1 MATKPVPLPPGVA
14 QVDFDNSG
22 FGTNFREL
30 KETKAM
36 TTREKTRSGLPVS
49 KTMLLPKEEMLEI
62 QRKEKK
68 ITVGIPSDIG
78 KVEYRVPLTP
88 QAVDLLVSYGHEI
101 IIETGAGRLASYSD
115 KDYAEAGAVIAAKRE
130 EIFQCD
136 IVLRVAPFDSAEI
149 DMLRGNQVILSH
161 LQLQS
166 HCQESIEKMMH
177 KNLTCIAYEYLE
189 NEHGFMPFVH
199 QMSQISGITAVTVA
213 SEYLSNSRGGKGVL
227 FGDVTGITPAE
238 LVIIGSGTAAEFA
251 ARAALSLG
259 IVVKVFDTS
268 VEELSRLEEKLG
280 RRIFTSVLY
289 PKVLKKALVSAD
301 AVLGAMPFNTTP
313 KFKVSEELI
322 SFMKEGSIIIDLNAS
337 QGGVFETSK
346 LTDLNNPVFRKH
358 GVIHY
363 CVPNIPSLVSRTAS
377 ISMSNLLIPELLA
390 IGDNGGVDHYI
401 KSSKGF
407 RKGVYLYHGILTNR
421 DVGYQF
427 NLPVKEIE
435 LLLAAF

>member
-1 MATKPVPLPPGVA
+1 
-14 QVDFDNSG
+14 
-22 FGTNFREL
+22 
-30 KETKAM
+30 M

-49 KTMLLPKEEMLEI
+49 KTMLLPKEEMLEV

-68 ITVGIPSDIG
+68 IVIGIPSDIS

-101 IIETGAGRLASYSD
+101 YIEAGAGRLASYSD
-115 KDYAEAGAVIAAKRE
+115 QEYTEAGAVMVEKKE
-130 EIFQCD
+130 ELFQCD
-136 IVLRVAPFDSAEI
+136 IILRVAPFNSEEI
-149 DMLRGNQVILSH
+149 ELLRGNQVIISN
-161 LQLQS
+161 LQIQS
-166 HCQESIEKMMH
+166 HCRETIDMLMQKKM
-177 KNLTCIAYEYLE
+177 TCIAYEYLE
-189 NEHGFMPFVH
+189 NENGFMPFVH
-199 QMSQISGITAVTVA
+199 QMSQISGITSVTVA

-268 VEELSRLEEKLG
+268 VEDLSRLEEKLG

-301 AVLGAMPFNTTP
+301 AVLGAMPFNSTP
-313 KFKVSEELI
+313 NFKVSEEI
-322 SFMKEGSIIIDLNAS
+322 IASMKEGAVIVDLNAS
-337 QGGVFETSK
+337 QGGVFETSQ

-363 CVPNIPSLVSRTAS
+363 CVPNLPSLVARTAS
-377 ISMSNLLIPELLA
+377 ISMSNLLIP
-390 IGDNGGVDHYI
+390 
-401 KSSKGF
+401 
-407 RKGVYLYHGILTNR
+407 
-421 DVGYQF
+421 
-427 NLPVKEIE
+427 
-435 LLLAAF
+435 